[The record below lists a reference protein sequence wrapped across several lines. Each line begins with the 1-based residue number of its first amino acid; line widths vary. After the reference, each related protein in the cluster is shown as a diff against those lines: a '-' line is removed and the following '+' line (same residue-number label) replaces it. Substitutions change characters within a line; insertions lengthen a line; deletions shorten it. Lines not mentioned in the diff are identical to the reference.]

1 MHHAQ
6 MVCARLL
13 PETLL
18 SSAVGSGPER
28 WEQPGSA
35 SARRRAK
42 GPPTGLHILVV
53 EDELW
58 AALDMEWV
66 VRKLGH
72 EVVGPAATADEAIR
86 LAESELPDLVLM
98 DIRLANDSDGVTA
111 AIEIRRR
118 LGIASLFVSAHGEL
132 ATRQRAEAAEP
143 AGFIEKP
150 FAPETL
156 AIAIDK
162 ALSPKAG

>member
-1 MHHAQ
+1 MAR
-6 MVCARLL
+6 ARLL
-13 PETLL
+13 WGASPV
-18 SSAVGSGPER
+18 SSVGGGTRRQHSLAPAAVRS
-28 WEQPGSA
+28 
-35 SARRRAK
+35 RAK
-42 GPPTGLHILVV
+42 AAPAGLHILVV

-86 LAESELPDLVLM
+86 LAEAEVPDLVLM
-98 DIRLANDSDGVTA
+98 DIRLANDTDGVTA

-118 LGIASLFVSAHGEL
+118 FGIASLFVSAHGEL
-132 ATRQRAEAAEP
+132 ATRRRAQAAEP

-156 AIAIDK
+156 ATAIEK
-162 ALSPKAG
+162 ALSGKTG

>member
-1 MHHAQ
+1 MHGIQ
-6 MVCARLL
+6 TVC
-13 PETLL
+13 ETLPRATLPL
-18 SSAVGSGPER
+18 SSVGGGSHR
-28 WEQPGSA
+28 WDRPGA
-35 SARRRAK
+35 AATRGRAK
-42 GPPTGLHILVV
+42 APSAGLHILVV

-72 EVVGPAATADEAIR
+72 EVIGPAATADEAVR

-111 AIEIRRR
+111 AIEIRKRF
-118 LGIASLFVSAHGEL
+118 GIASLFVSAHGEL
-132 ATRQRAEAAEP
+132 ATRQRAKAAEP

-156 AIAIDK
+156 AIAIEK
-162 ALSPKAG
+162 ALSPKAS

>member
-1 MHHAQ
+1 MTRATF
-6 MVCARLL
+6 
-13 PETLL
+13 PWGTSPT
-18 SSAVGSGPER
+18 SSVRESGVSLNSPV
-28 WEQPGSA
+28 SA
-35 SARRRAK
+35 AMRRRAK
-42 GPPTGLHILVV
+42 TAPAGLHILVV

-72 EVVGPAATADEAIR
+72 EVIGPAATAEEAIR
-86 LAESELPDLVLM
+86 LAEAEMPDLVLM
-98 DIRLANDSDGVTA
+98 DIRLANGSDGVTA

-118 LGIASLFVSAHGEL
+118 FGITSLFVSAHGEL

-156 AIAIDK
+156 AGAIEK
-162 ALSPKAG
+162 ALAPKTG